1 MSRRIVPPLTFLLG
15 VLALGACALLDPA
28 PKVPGATM
36 TDSGLQYIDTVV
48 GSGAAPVAGK
58 RVTVHYTGTLKDGQ
72 KFDSSLDRNQP
83 FTFVIGRGKVIR
95 GWDEG
100 VMGMRVGGRR
110 QLIIPPELGYGER
123 GVPGVIPPDVALL
136 FDVELL
142 EVQP

>member
-1 MSRRIVPPLTFLLG
+1 MSRRIATPLTFLLG
-15 VLALGACALLDPA
+15 VLALGACALLDP
-28 PKVPGATM
+28 VPRVPDATM

-72 KFDSSLDRNQP
+72 KFDSSRDRDKP
-83 FTFVIGRGKVIR
+83 FTFVIGRHRVIA
-95 GWDEG
+95 GWEEG

-123 GVPGVIPPDVALL
+123 GVPGVIPPDATLF

-142 EVQP
+142 EVQL